1 MIRACPLFSGSSGN
15 SVFLSDGRTSLLVD
29 AGQCCRTIENALSS
43 IDVLPASLAAVLVTH
58 EHIDHVRGVGVL
70 MRRYHLPVYANEAT
84 WAAMR
89 RDPNLGRIDPSLI
102 HILPIGEKTAIGDMV
117 VQSVSTPH
125 DAVDPVGYRIA
136 AAGREISVFTDL
148 GYADEQ
154 LLASLCAS
162 DLVFFE
168 SNYDRDMLFGGPYPW
183 QLKRRIDGE
192 HGHLSNAACAV
203 ALQTLL
209 RGGVSRYVL
218 SHLSQEN
225 NTPALARAAAV
236 DSLAC
241 CGAVDG
247 RDFLLEVAPRFAP
260 GRIWEL

>member
-168 SNYDRDMLFGGPYPW
+168 SNYDRDMLFGGP
-183 QLKRRIDGE
+183 
-192 HGHLSNAACAV
+192 
-203 ALQTLL
+203 
-209 RGGVSRYVL
+209 
-218 SHLSQEN
+218 
-225 NTPALARAAAV
+225 
-236 DSLAC
+236 
-241 CGAVDG
+241 
-247 RDFLLEVAPRFAP
+247 
-260 GRIWEL
+260 